1 MATAMDRT
9 LTQTVSFHPISRHI
23 VRRVARHGIYT
34 AMTTPNTTNWSGVM
48 NSSRATPPARTESI
62 PTAISFLRM
71 PTMNAMVQTA
81 GSPRMPTV
89 MGESGS
95 TIASSRS

>member
-1 MATAMDRT
+1 
-9 LTQTVSFHPISRHI
+9 
-23 VRRVARHGIYT
+23 
-34 AMTTPNTTNWSGVM
+34 M

-95 TIASSRS
+95 TMASSRS